1 MIFTAFTKALS
12 QMGDRRF
19 RKVLAMGVGLTLA
32 LLFGVYAVFLLVLQ
46 WVFPD
51 SLTIPL
57 LGEVQWVDDLFS
69 WGSLLLMIFLSVFL
83 MVPVASAITGLFL
96 DDVAEAVEDKH
107 YPHLPRVPRT
117 SFSAGLLE
125 GINFLGVLV
134 AANLVALVLYFFFAP
149 FAPLIFWAMN
159 GLLLGRE
166 YFQLLALRRLGPD
179 KAKQMRR
186 KHAGTIW
193 MAGALMAVPLSI
205 PLVNLLIPVLG
216 AATFTHIYH
225 GLKLED

>member
-1 MIFTAFTKALS
+1 MIFTAFTRALS
-12 QMGDRRF
+12 QMGDSRF
-19 RKVLAMGVGLTLA
+19 RKVLAMGVGLTIA
-32 LLFGVYAVFLLVLQ
+32 LLFAIYAAFLMMLQ
-46 WVFPD
+46 WLFPD
-51 SLTIPL
+51 SLNIPL

-69 WGSLLLMIFLSVFL
+69 WGSLLLMIGLSVFL

-117 SFSAGLLE
+117 PFLEGLRD
-125 GINFLGVLV
+125 GINFLGVLI
-134 AANLVALVLYFFFAP
+134 AANLVAFVLYFIFPPFAP
-149 FAPLIFWAMN
+149 FIFWAMN

-166 YFQLLALRRLGPD
+166 YFQLLALRRLGAVN
-179 KAKQMRR
+179 AKQMR
-186 KHAGTIW
+186 KKYAGTIW
-193 MAGALMAVPLSI
+193 IAGALMAVPLSI

-225 GLKLED
+225 NLDLSD